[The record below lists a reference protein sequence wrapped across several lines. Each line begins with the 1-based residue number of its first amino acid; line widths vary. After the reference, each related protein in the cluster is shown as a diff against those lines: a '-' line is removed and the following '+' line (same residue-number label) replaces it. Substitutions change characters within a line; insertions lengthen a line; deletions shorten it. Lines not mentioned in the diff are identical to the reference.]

1 MGNIKKLYIEAH
13 KEDIETKDIR
23 FENLGYFFDIKSGIG
38 VQKKYIEADLK
49 IGFVYDF
56 TYEDYNDT
64 DTYCFVILKREG
76 NIYYIAE
83 YYNRFC
89 QYKETY
95 IGDCWV
101 KCDVKKEL
109 GIDIEE
115 WRTKKIYNKI
125 PDMREKVNEYIS
137 ELDAEY
143 DRCIE
148 WIEEHMDG
156 EACQVSAMEMR
167 AKTLME
173 VKNDLQGRLEELI

>member
-1 MGNIKKLYIEAH
+1 MENIKKLYIDAH
-13 KEDIETKDIR
+13 KEDIEPKDIR

-49 IGFVYDF
+49 VGFVYDL
-56 TYEDYNDT
+56 TYEYYNDT
-64 DTYCFVILKREG
+64 YTYCFVILKREG

-83 YYNRFC
+83 YYNRFY
-89 QYKETY
+89 QYKEECL
-95 IGDCWV
+95 GDCWV
-101 KCDVKKEL
+101 KCDVKEEL
-109 GIDIEE
+109 GVDIEE

-125 PDMREKVNEYIS
+125 PDMREKVKEYID
-137 ELDAEY
+137 ELDTEY
-143 DRCIE
+143 DRCMD

-173 VKNDLQGRLEELI
+173 VKNDLDSRLEELV